1 MRAPPW
7 LPCRLGIV
15 HRYVHWYIT
24 LPAMEPVRPLKSK
37 VDVMSSN
44 DTKFYIDG
52 EWVAPAVPNLFDV
65 VNPATEEVAG
75 QISLGS
81 SADVD
86 RAVAAARRAFATYSI
101 TSREQRIALLQRII
115 VLYEARNAELA
126 RAMTAE
132 MGSPI
137 TFSNEVQTVNALGH
151 FKEMVSVLKSYEFE
165 RFMGGTLIRREPIG
179 VCGLITPWN
188 WPLNQVTSKLAP
200 ALAAGCTI
208 VLKPSE
214 IAPLSSILFAEI
226 LHDAG
231 VPKGVF
237 NLVNGDGPTV
247 GEAISSH
254 PDIDMVSFTGST
266 RAGILVAKA
275 AANTVKRVT
284 QELGGKSANIVLRS
298 ADLEKAIPAGV
309 LRCYMNTGQSCQA
322 PTRMLVH
329 SSQRE
334 AAEALAKRATE
345 TVRIGD
351 PLDPAT
357 GMGPLVSK
365 AQFDKV
371 QGLIEKGIAEGATLV
386 CGGPG
391 RPAGFNRGYFVRP
404 TVFADVTPDMTIAR
418 EEIFGPVLSM
428 MTYETEDQAIE
439 IANQTTYGLAGY
451 VQAGD
456 LADARRVAAKL
467 RAGRV
472 YLNGAPMDR
481 GVPFGGYKQSGNGRE
496 HGVFGFEEYLEVKAV
511 LGYQTA

>member
-1 MRAPPW
+1 
-7 LPCRLGIV
+7 
-15 HRYVHWYIT
+15 
-24 LPAMEPVRPLKSK
+24 
-37 VDVMSSN
+37 MSEN

-52 EWVAPAVPNLFDV
+52 AWVDPVTPRLFEV

-86 RAVAAARRAFATYSI
+86 RAVTAARRAFPSYSA
-101 TSREQRIALLQRII
+101 TSRDERLALLRKI
-115 VLYEARNAELA
+115 VKLYEKRSDALA

-137 TFSNEVQTVNALGH
+137 TFSNEVQTVNALAH
-151 FKEMVSVLKSYEFE
+151 FQQMIKVLRSYKFE
-165 RFMGGTLIRREPIG
+165 RFMGETLIRREPIG

-200 ALAAGCTI
+200 ALAAGCTV

-214 IAPLSSILFAEI
+214 VAPLSTILLAEI

-231 VPKGVF
+231 VPQGVF

-275 AANTVKRVT
+275 AASTVKRVT
-284 QELGGKSANIVLRS
+284 QELGGKSPNIVLS
-298 ADLEKAIPAGV
+298 DADLDKVVPAGV
-309 LRCYMNTGQSCQA
+309 LRCYTNTGQSCQA
-322 PTRMLVH
+322 PTRMLIH
-329 SSQRE
+329 RSQRE
-334 AAEALAKRATE
+334 AAVALAKRTADQ
-345 TVRIGD
+345 VKLGD
-351 PLDPAT
+351 PLDAAT
-357 GMGPLVSK
+357 QMGPLVSK

-371 QGLIEKGIAEGATLV
+371 QGLIEKGIQEGATLV
-386 CGGPG
+386 CGGTG
-391 RPAGFNRGYFVRP
+391 RPVGFNRGYFVRP

-428 MTYETEDQAIE
+428 ITYDSEDEAIE
-439 IANQTTYGLAGY
+439 IANNTSYGLAGY
-451 VQAGD
+451 VQGGD
-456 LADARRVAAKL
+456 IDRVRQVAARI

-472 YLNGAPMDR
+472 YLNGAPADR
-481 GVPFGGYKQSGNGRE
+481 AVPFGGYKQSGNGRE

>member
-1 MRAPPW
+1 
-7 LPCRLGIV
+7 
-15 HRYVHWYIT
+15 
-24 LPAMEPVRPLKSK
+24 
-37 VDVMSSN
+37 MSN
-44 DTKFYIDG
+44 NTKFYIDG
-52 EWVAPAVPNLFDV
+52 AWVSPVTPHLFDV
-65 VNPATEEVAG
+65 INPATEEVAG

-86 RAVAAARRAFATYSI
+86 RAVAAARRAFTTYSQ
-101 TSREQRIALLQRII
+101 TSRDERLALLQRII
-115 VLYEARNAELA
+115 DGFEARNAELA
-126 RAMTAE
+126 SAMTAE

-137 TFSNEVQTVNALGH
+137 TFSNEVQTVNALTH
-151 FKEMVSVLKSYEFE
+151 FKEMTSVLKSYEFE

-200 ALAAGCTI
+200 AIAAGCTA

-214 IAPLSSILFAEI
+214 IAPLSAILLAEI

-247 GEAISSH
+247 GEAISNH

-266 RAGILVAKA
+266 RAGILVAKGA
-275 AANTVKRVT
+275 ATTVKRVV
-284 QELGGKSANIVLRS
+284 QELGGKSANILLPD
-298 ADLEKAIPAGV
+298 ADLEKAVPAGV
-309 LRCYMNTGQSCQA
+309 LRCFTNTGQSCQA

-329 SSQRE
+329 RSQRD
-334 AAEALAKRATE
+334 AAVALARNAADQVK
-345 TVRIGD
+345 VGD
-351 PLDPAT
+351 PLDPKT
-357 GMGPLVSK
+357 TIGPLVSK

-371 QGLIEKGIAEGATLV
+371 QGLIERGIREGATLI
-386 CGGPG
+386 CGGVG

-404 TVFADVTPDMTIAR
+404 TVFADVTPDMAIAK

-428 MTYETEDQAIE
+428 MTYDTEEEAVA
-439 IANQTTYGLAGY
+439 IANNTTYGLAGY
-451 VQAGD
+451 VQGRD
-456 LADARRVAAKL
+456 IDRVRRVAERI
-467 RAGRV
+467 RAGRI
-472 YLNGAPMDR
+472 YLNGAPVDR
-481 GVPFGGYKQSGNGRE
+481 SVPFGGYKQSGNGRE